1 MNGELKIINLKCSG
15 CGAPL
20 EISPN
25 MEDFSCGYCGAAQR
39 VVRRGGTVSLS
50 LIGDAIAR
58 VQAGTDKT
66 AAELAIRR
74 LRDTLEALT
83 QTHSAQSAALR
94 NKHSAALAFWLI
106 GAVLAAIFSFVF
118 LGHGNPW
125 GLVGL
130 IAILYVGYV
139 IRTKWV
145 NQAEIERDMV
155 REYIACYA
163 KILEEIEIHERLVA
177 ADTFLTEVPTKN

>member
-20 EISPN
+20 EISSN

-39 VVRRGGTVSLS
+39 VVRRGGTVSLA
-50 LIGDAIAR
+50 LIGEAIAK

-74 LRDTLEALT
+74 LRDDLEALT
-83 QTHSAQSAALR
+83 QTHSTQSAALR
-94 NKHSAALAFWLI
+94 EKHSAALAFWCI
-106 GAVLAAIFSFVF
+106 GMVLAAIFSFVF
-118 LGHGNPW
+118 LGHRNPW

-130 IAILYVGYV
+130 VFILYIGYA
-139 IRTKWV
+139 IRKKWV
-145 NQAEIERDMV
+145 EEIEIQGDLSREFNV
-155 REYIACYA
+155 RYV
-163 KILEEIEIHERLVA
+163 KIFEEIEIHEKVVA
-177 ADTFLTEVPTKN
+177 GGASFIQVPTKN